1 MFLSGEEDY
10 AARGFRDLLQGR
22 RHRRVR
28 VGGSGSVQ
36 RARTPAVFAA
46 DRRTSSAE
54 RDLLHGR
61 LGIHEPHASVIT
73 SPFLRTTVF
82 FTAFKGCSHVKKK
95 KDH

>member
-28 VGGSGSVQ
+28 AGGSGSVQ
-36 RARTPAVFAA
+36 RAHTPAVFAA
-46 DRRTSSAE
+46 DRRTSPAE

-61 LGIHEPHASVIT
+61 LGIHEPYASVLT
-73 SPFLRTTVF
+73 SYLQEQQSLNGVGFLLLLLVHT
-82 FTAFKGCSHVKKK
+82 
-95 KDH
+95 